1 MYLAFMLII
10 VSALVFYNEY
20 NTKLNIAELLILFI
34 SFIAIVRASFNYITL
49 LNTTQENF
57 SNNNTTKHNVKTN
70 KKHRNKKHSNK
81 KEDKEDILTLS
92 SDKVENTTKNYFDT
106 NINNTSDTDNFNNAG
121 NLNNYKDNINKDAV
135 NQINSILGISPF
147 EDIPNTTHANTQQP
161 KLDNIE
167 SLESLFNP
175 QILMGAGANDAT
187 TSWDTSITNA
197 NANANSNSNFN
208 TQQQKLDNIES
219 TFNPQIIIGSGDKNA
234 NAPWNTS
241 FTHDNMTFNN
251 TMYPS
256 ENLWGSNTQYNN
268 TGINNN
274 TGNNNNNNHNNTQE
288 DNKTWTQNLNDYNNG
303 KWNPHLYKNPSDYTD
318 YNTPPAY
325 GMNTSSS
332 ATQETQAIQAIQATQ
347 DNQLINKKCGEY
359 NDLSTD
365 KTGNLVVS
373 NYKDAKKWYPG
384 YTYVPPV
391 FWDVPQKHNG
401 GCMPNNEQK
410 KYTKL
415 TGLVDRGLPI
425 NVLELNQD
433 GKIADT
439 EETVSMSNVGS
450 MIPSFKYQEQPF
462 SKPYV

>member
-81 KEDKEDILTLS
+81 KEDNEDILTLS

-167 SLESLFNP
+167 SLESLVNP
-175 QILMGAGANDAT
+175 QILMGAGANDAN
-187 TSWDTSITNA
+187 TSWNTYIT

-234 NAPWNTS
+234 NTPWNTS

-251 TMYPS
+251 TF
-256 ENLWGSNTQYNN
+256 
-268 TGINNN
+268 
-274 TGNNNNNNHNNTQE
+274 
-288 DNKTWTQNLNDYNNG
+288 
-303 KWNPHLYKNPSDYTD
+303 NP
-318 YNTPPAY
+318 
-325 GMNTSSS
+325 
-332 ATQETQAIQAIQATQ
+332 TQAVI
-347 DNQLINKKCGEY
+347 
-359 NDLSTD
+359 
-365 KTGNLVVS
+365 
-373 NYKDAKKWYPG
+373 
-384 YTYVPPV
+384 
-391 FWDVPQKHNG
+391 
-401 GCMPNNEQK
+401 
-410 KYTKL
+410 
-415 TGLVDRGLPI
+415 
-425 NVLELNQD
+425 
-433 GKIADT
+433 
-439 EETVSMSNVGS
+439 
-450 MIPSFKYQEQPF
+450 
-462 SKPYV
+462 